1 MSAESLEDHSE
12 LSVPWSDIVRFVRQL
27 SHDLRNDLNATEL
40 QTALLGEL
48 AGEDA
53 ELKEEVKR
61 LREMISKL
69 AVNLQAVSSA
79 LGQVNLNKMPYRVSE
94 LVEDLQ
100 EKLAKDF
107 SDNSGSLKWDA
118 QLGAEMFDIDPQ
130 LLQAALLELFRNA
143 FQHTRG
149 KGQITVSA
157 RIDNGM
163 FVLTI
168 REPKDS
174 FDLPTQK
181 WGREPLGKVRQ
192 GHYGLGLNRVRV
204 ILEAHGGKLDAHY
217 DSAAAELV
225 TTATSPITDAS

>member
-1 MSAESLEDHSE
+1 
-12 LSVPWSDIVRFVRQL
+12 LSVPWNDIVRFVRQL
-27 SHDLRNDLNATEL
+27 SHDLRNDLNAAEL
-40 QTALLGEL
+40 QGAFLGEL

-94 LVEDLQ
+94 FVEDLR
-100 EKLAKDF
+100 EKLGKDF
-107 SDNSGSLKWDA
+107 SDQSGSLQWEV
-118 QLGAEMFDIDPQ
+118 QLGSEMFEIDPQ
-130 LLQAALLELFRNA
+130 FLQAAFLELFRNA

-149 KGQITVSA
+149 KGEMTVSA
-157 RIDNGM
+157 GIDNGK

-168 REPKDS
+168 REPKES
-174 FDLPTQK
+174 FDLPTEK
-181 WGREPLGKVRQ
+181 WGREPLGKARQ

-204 ILEAHGGKLDAHY
+204 ILEGHGGKLGAHY
-217 DSAAAELV
+217 DSDRSELV
-225 TTATSPITDAS
+225 TTATLPISAAN